1 MYEDI
6 REYIAKNRELMLETL
21 HELCL
26 IPAPSHH
33 EEARAEYCK
42 EWLEDAGAEGVF
54 IDEAKNVVFPLHC
67 DGSRDITVFAA
78 HTDTVFPDTEPMPYY
93 DDGKRIH
100 CPGCADDTA
109 AVVVL
114 MMTAKFFIE
123 KGIVPEKGLLF
134 VCDSCEEGLGNLE
147 GARTLFSE
155 YAGRISAFVTF
166 DSVLG
171 KENDR
176 CVGSHRYEL
185 TARTVGGHSYNDFG
199 RVNAIAVLAN
209 IVSEIYKIKV
219 PKKEGARTTYN
230 VGSIEGGTS
239 VNTIAQSAK
248 MLCEYRSDDLRCM
261 EVMQRKFTDIF
272 AAAARTEGVQL
283 TVEKVG
289 DRPCGHI
296 SSRKVEALKRRI
308 TPIIEDVIGERV
320 SYSSASTDCN
330 IPLSLGIPALCIG
343 VCNYEGMHTREEWVE
358 KDSLI
363 PGLEIAIRAAEELT
377 M

>member
-1 MYEDI
+1 MYEEI
-6 REYIAKNRELMLETL
+6 KEYIAKNHDLMMETL
-21 HELCL
+21 RELCL

-42 EWLEDAGAEGVF
+42 NWLEAQGAEGVF

-67 DGSRDITVFAA
+67 EGSRELTVFAA
-78 HTDTVFPDTEPMPYY
+78 HTDTVFPDTEPMPYF

-114 MMTAKFFIE
+114 MLTAKFFIE

-134 VCDSCEEGLGNLE
+134 VCDSCEEGLGNLK
-147 GARTLFSE
+147 GVYTLFSE

-176 CVGSHRYEL
+176 CVGSHRYEV

-199 RVNAIAVLAN
+199 RVNAIAVLAD
-209 IVSEIYKIKV
+209 IVSAIYKIKV
-219 PKKEGARTTYN
+219 PKKEGAYTTYN
-230 VGSIEGGTS
+230 VGSIAGGTS
-239 VNTIAQSAK
+239 VNTIAQNAK
-248 MLCEYRSDDLRCM
+248 LLCEYRSDDSECL
-261 EVMQRKFTDIF
+261 EVMRRSFEEIF
-272 AAAARTEGVQL
+272 AAAARTKGAQL

-289 DRPCGHI
+289 DRPCGRI
-296 SSRKVEALKRRI
+296 SSRRVDELKRRI

-320 SYSSASTDCN
+320 TYSSASTDCN

-343 VCNYEGMHTREEWVE
+343 VCNYEGMHTREEWLE
-358 KDSLI
+358 KASL
-363 PGLEIAIRAAEELT
+363 PLGLEIAIRAAEELT
-377 M
+377 L